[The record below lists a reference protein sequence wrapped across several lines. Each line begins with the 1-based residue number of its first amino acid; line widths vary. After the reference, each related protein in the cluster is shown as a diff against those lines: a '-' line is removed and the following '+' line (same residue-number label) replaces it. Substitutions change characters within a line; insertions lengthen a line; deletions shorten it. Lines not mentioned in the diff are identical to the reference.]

1 MSTLIMISMSYVTC
15 LVMVGY
21 HNRWGEFDF
30 NYPMEEYF
38 DFHLQCKRTLKYA
51 WKNLKK
57 RTLNM
62 QNNKE

>member
-30 NYPMEEYF
+30 T
-38 DFHLQCKRTLKYA
+38 R
-51 WKNLKK
+51 WKNILIFIYSVKEP
-57 RTLNM
+57 LNM
-62 QNNKE
+62 LGKIFEKEL